1 MHRERMGVRWDL
13 GPTRGVNVISLSS
26 YSVAL
31 TLLSASGSL
40 SEGEMGRETTVSTPS
55 MHGVRL
61 GEEDAEVQDKRKLED
76 GQGGPGGGKCVSA
89 LFPLVLLFHSC
100 SLSPVLS
107 QDGMSSGL
115 LFSSSGASLGLPWRR
130 LA

>member
-89 LFPLVLLFHSC
+89 FSTCSPLSLLL
-100 SLSPVLS
+100 SLSSSLSGWDVLWAFVFFQWS
-107 QDGMSSGL
+107 
-115 LFSSSGASLGLPWRR
+115 
-130 LA
+130 